1 MLAIIT
7 ADDLPSDVASSEAL
21 LIRHHANRKSIDAK
35 KPAFER
41 FEQDGQ
47 KLITSGHFMSEEV
60 RERMIR
66 LDNFR
71 AILEETWDRRK
82 HVYDQNLDVRKFMR
96 DADQLDA
103 WLTSR
108 EAALTDSNVGDS
120 LEAVEDLIKKH
131 EDLTKVVSVPLKI
144 LTRVSE

>member
-7 ADDLPSDVASSEAL
+7 ADDLPSDVTGSEAL